1 MNCCR
6 QTSLDWQLQGGM
18 SRRVAG
24 PGMNFSSRISSVGL
38 AESDGGVPTYHSP
51 LSQTYTAVDF
61 EMQAR
66 LVCWFLCFQF
76 FMTVALSQKR
86 ELIQA
91 LRGRGVVK
99 Q

>member
-61 EMQAR
+61 EMQASISL
-66 LVCWFLCFQF
+66 LVLVFSILYDCG
-76 FMTVALSQKR
+76 TVSEEGADSGSEGPR
-86 ELIQA
+86 
-91 LRGRGVVK
+91 RG
-99 Q
+99 